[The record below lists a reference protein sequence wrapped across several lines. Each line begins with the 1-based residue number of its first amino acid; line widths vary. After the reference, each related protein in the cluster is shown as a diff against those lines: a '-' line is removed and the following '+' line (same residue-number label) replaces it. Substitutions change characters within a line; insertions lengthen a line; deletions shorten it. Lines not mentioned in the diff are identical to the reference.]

1 MLYKV
6 DVDRVPMLYIEA
18 DDFAELEQILKK
30 LPLVQGY
37 NLNSV
42 SPIEEKC
49 YIKKEQDMSCIGCK
63 WENSCEKECVRN
75 DYNDWY
81 TKEV

>member
-49 YIKKEQDMSCIGCK
+49 YIKKESI
-63 WENSCEKECVRN
+63 V
-75 DYNDWY
+75 
-81 TKEV
+81 